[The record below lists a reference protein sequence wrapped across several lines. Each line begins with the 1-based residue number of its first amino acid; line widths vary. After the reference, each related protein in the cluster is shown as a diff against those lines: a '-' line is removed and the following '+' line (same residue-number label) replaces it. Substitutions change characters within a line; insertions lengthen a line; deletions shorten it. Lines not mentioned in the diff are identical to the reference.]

1 MFCSAPKLVV
11 LDEADNMTNAA
22 QFALRRVIE
31 KFTRNARFCLICNYV
46 SKVPAAPRPT
56 LARFRSPIVRLVA
69 RGRSFPRC
77 SRAARASASRR

>member
-31 KFTRNARFCLICNYV
+31 KFVRNARFCLICNYV
-46 SKVPAAPRPT
+46 SKARRPVT
-56 LARFRSPIVRLVA
+56 HSCWL
-69 RGRSFPRC
+69 
-77 SRAARASASRR
+77 RA